1 MEGRW
6 KRRKI
11 KAQHSK
17 ARANEGMQIAETLLH
32 KHTHTSSS
40 SRPKTAPQCL
50 HLLLLPVERTCWC
63 RNGGS
68 ESGGNACPLNI
79 HTTRTQARLYKGRYR
94 KSNSFAHLLAAERK
108 MYRTCSCSVRHVP
121 LMYLQGKER
130 KMPVRVKVSGS
141 GSWDMREFW
150 P

>member
-1 MEGRW
+1 MP
-6 KRRKI
+6 
-11 KAQHSK
+11 A
-17 ARANEGMQIAETLLH
+17 
-32 KHTHTSSS
+32 KHTYYTHAGRHGYT
-40 SRPKTAPQCL
+40 R
-50 HLLLLPVERTCWC
+50 
-63 RNGGS
+63 
-68 ESGGNACPLNI
+68 ESI
-79 HTTRTQARLYKGRYR
+79 E

-121 LMYLQGKER
+121 LIYLQGKER